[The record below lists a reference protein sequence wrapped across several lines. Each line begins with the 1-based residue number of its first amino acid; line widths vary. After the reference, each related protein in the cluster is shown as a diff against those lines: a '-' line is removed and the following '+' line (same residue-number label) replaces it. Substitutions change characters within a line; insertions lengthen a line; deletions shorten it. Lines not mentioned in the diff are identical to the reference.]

1 VAKSTTAA
9 AMLADIAHARRDKLD
24 QYIEADPKRAA
35 VFWEFFDGAYA
46 AKIPLS
52 AAEARW
58 VKDYGQLPFSSSHL
72 RNVLSARHQK
82 RG

>member
-1 VAKSTTAA
+1 VPKQSTVEE
-9 AMLADIAHARRDKLD
+9 MLADIAHARRDKLD
-24 QYIEADPKRAA
+24 QYIEADPKRAKK
-35 VFWEFFDGAYA
+35 FWEFFDGAYA
-46 AKIPLS
+46 AKLPMS

-58 VKDYGQLPFSSSHL
+58 VKDYGPLPFSSSHL

>member
-1 VAKSTTAA
+1 
-9 AMLADIAHARRDKLD
+9 MLADIAHARRDKLD

-58 VKDYGQLPFSSSHL
+58 VKDYGPLPFSSSHL
-72 RNVLSARHQK
+72 RNILSARQK